1 MKGSTN
7 AQRPPTDLSNVVTKE
22 GTQNI
27 NGAIMSRGVASME
40 GWQDSGDGIQILSIR
55 NTAGYYL
62 RMVLKMNTANI
73 GTLALQRLD
82 PSGVWQTETEIARL
96 V

>member
-1 MKGSTN
+1 MRGSTN
-7 AQRPPTDLSNVVTKE
+7 AQRPPTDLSNVVTKT
-22 GTQNI
+22 GPQDI
-27 NGAIMSRGVASME
+27 NGAIISRGVASME
-40 GWQDSGDGIQILSIR
+40 GWQDSGDGIQVLSIR

-62 RMVLKMNTANI
+62 RLVIKMTAGNI